1 MSRSLPA
8 LAVLAALTPLPAA
21 AAPSLSGQYGPL
33 LISVQGAQ
41 VTGALSQPRVGNGS
55 EDAPQFSCAF
65 QLAGQLKLGKAQ
77 VVTWYGDQTPTI
89 AGVLTLDASG
99 ASLQLKDNQPGCG
112 MSVGDMVDQP
122 YQNGQDNADPSWI
135 GTRLVAVPKA
145 IIVTAPNAKPGR
157 TPYVVQDD
165 AVAVLAVQ
173 GDWIRI
179 AYPGPTKLVQ
189 GWVKASE
196 LSSATPPG
204 APGRAGAGASTS
216 GPKRGQ

>member
-1 MSRSLPA
+1 MIRTVPA
-8 LAVLAALTPLPAA
+8 LALFAALVPLHAA
-21 AAPSLSGQYGPL
+21 TAPLSGQYGPL
-33 LISVQGAQ
+33 LISVQGDL

-55 EDAPQFSCAF
+55 DAAPQFSCAF
-65 QLAGQLKLGKAQ
+65 QLAGHLKLGKAQ
-77 VVTWYGDQTPTI
+77 VVTWYADQTPTI
-89 AGVLTLDASG
+89 AGVLTLDAGG
-99 ASLQLKDNQPGCG
+99 AGLQLKDNQPGCA

-122 YQNGQDNADPSWI
+122 YQNGQDNADAGWI

-145 IIVTAPNAKPGR
+145 IIVAAPNARPGR

-173 GDWIRI
+173 GDWIKI

-196 LSSATPPG
+196 LSSATPP
-204 APGRAGAGASTS
+204 ATPSHAAGASTS
-216 GPKRGQ
+216 GPRRGR

>member
-1 MSRSLPA
+1 MTRTLPA
-8 LAVLAALTPLPAA
+8 LVIIAALAPLPAA

-33 LISVQGAQ
+33 LISVQGNR
-41 VTGALSQPRVGNGS
+41 VTGALSQPRIGNGS

-65 QLAGQLKLGKAQ
+65 QLEGQLKLGKAQ
-77 VVTWYGDQTPTI
+77 IVTWYGDQPPTI
-89 AGVLTLDASG
+89 AGVLTLDTSG

-112 MSVGDMVDQP
+112 MSVGDIVSQP
-122 YQNGQDNADPSWI
+122 YQNGQDNADTGWI

-165 AVAVLAVQ
+165 AIAVLAVQ
-173 GDWIRI
+173 GDWIKI

-189 GWVKASE
+189 GWVKASD
-196 LSSATPPG
+196 LSSASPP
-204 APGRAGAGASTS
+204 APAAHAGASTS
-216 GPKRGQ
+216 TPKRGQ